1 MASSPKE
8 SPPAILI
15 VDDDLGFLVW
25 LGLTLSAGGFV
36 TVPATTGPQ
45 AEQLLAD
52 LAIRINLAIV
62 NLTLPRTAELAGLL
76 KRRNP
81 LVKVIA
87 IQTASAGPALSI
99 KTDGVHSRSRLGWIT
114 LVRKVLGIE
123 KATGAR

>member
-1 MASSPKE
+1 MMASPKE

-25 LGLTLSAGGFV
+25 LGLTLSAGGFL

-45 AEQLLAD
+45 AEELLAEI
-52 LAIRINLAIV
+52 AIRIHLAIV
-62 NLTLPRTAELAGLL
+62 NLSLPRTAELAAAL
-76 KRRNP
+76 KRRDP
-81 LVKVIA
+81 SVKVIA
-87 IQTASAGPALSI
+87 IQSDSAGPALTI
-99 KTDGVHSRSRLGWIT
+99 KTDGSHSRSKLGWIT